1 MKSFKELI
9 VWQESN
15 KFALKIYKLTQ
26 LFPKS
31 ELFGLVSQLRR
42 AVVSVPANIA
52 EGFNRQSKKEYIQFL
67 YIARGS
73 LQEADSLL
81 SFAKNLSYISE
92 EDYLSLQKDL
102 TLTGRLLSGLINSI
116 KEK

>member
-52 EGFNRQSKKEYIQFL
+52 EGFNR
-67 YIARGS
+67 
-73 LQEADSLL
+73 
-81 SFAKNLSYISE
+81 
-92 EDYLSLQKDL
+92 
-102 TLTGRLLSGLINSI
+102 
-116 KEK
+116 